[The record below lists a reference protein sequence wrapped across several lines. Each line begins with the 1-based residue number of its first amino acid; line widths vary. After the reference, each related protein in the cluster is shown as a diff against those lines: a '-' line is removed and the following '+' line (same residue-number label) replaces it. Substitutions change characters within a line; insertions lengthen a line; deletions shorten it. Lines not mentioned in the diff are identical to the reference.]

1 MGTVQLL
8 VKVGTSLLCACC
20 KRFSCFSESRRK
32 AFCRYRNKT
41 SCSPAS
47 ATQPTVWITSYSTSE
62 YSSSICQTTTS
73 RLNTLTFTLLNS
85 RVERGNRNNYIKWSI
100 VLYTTM
106 TYSDTVHS
114 LVVFAFVLLN
124 WLRKT
129 KWAYSYL
136 LFLSQTVRTLI
147 TFNKDTIRTNLH
159 S

>member
-1 MGTVQLL
+1 MWILGNLNIYRLL
-8 VKVGTSLLCACC
+8 VNVGTSLLCACC

-32 AFCRYRNKT
+32 AFCRYRNNT

-47 ATQPTVWITSYSTSE
+47 AMQPTVWITSYSTSE
-62 YSSSICQTTTS
+62 YSSSICQTTTA

-114 LVVFAFVLLN
+114 LVVLLN

-136 LFLSQTVRTLI
+136 LLVSQTFRTLT
-147 TFNKDTIRTNLH
+147 TFKLPIKIQ
-159 S
+159 